1 VLHAVGVRIVD
12 ARMFASS
19 GVSGINA
26 PTAPGFD
33 EFDDFPMILDP
44 KQRPALNGRI
54 AGTVTDW
61 KGKYGWLASDE
72 PIMHPEA
79 RMKGGK
85 IYFAQDEVLEV
96 ISGVGA
102 HVSFYVYADGAGL
115 GALKVVPADSA
126 TARKK
131 IAKRAAAKPKAKA
144 TPGRKRVSEEQL
156 QGKIKSWR
164 GGFGFLTPSSPVD
177 HPLFTGSLFLH
188 GNDVSDPGKL
198 KEGVS
203 VSFYLYSDP
212 QGLGAEECEIA
223 ESVGDDEPSG
233 GKSAPPTVPTTD
245 SSGLLKAK
253 PKAGG
258 IMVATAKASGKASTP
273 AGVMKATPKAS
284 AAVKA
289 GGDPELAKKMA
300 DNPDLARQL
309 SAWMFDP
316 GG

>member
-1 VLHAVGVRIVD
+1 MYSFTGPPSVG
-12 ARMFASS
+12 
-19 GVSGINA
+19 A
-26 PTAPGFD
+26 PTAASAD
-33 EFDDFPMILDP
+33 EFDDFPLIVDP

-54 AGTVTDW
+54 CGTVTDW
-61 KGKYGWLASDE
+61 KGKFGWLASDT
-72 PIMHPEA
+72 PLAHPEA
-79 RMKGGK
+79 RLKGGK
-85 IYFAQDEVLEV
+85 IYFSQEEVLEV

-102 HVSFYVYADGAGL
+102 HVSFYVYADGSGL

-126 TARKK
+126 TAKKK
-131 IAKRAAAKPKAKA
+131 IARGKAAAKPKAKA
-144 TPGRKRVSEEQL
+144 TPGRKRVSQDQL
-156 QGKIKSWR
+156 QGKVKSWR

-188 GNDVSDPGKL
+188 GNDVSDPAKL

-203 VSFYLYSDP
+203 VTFYLYSDP
-212 QGLGAEECEIA
+212 QGLGAEECEITD
-223 ESVGDDEPSG
+223 EVDEPSG
-233 GKSAPPTVPTTD
+233 GDMPVTPAASSSDA
-245 SSGLLKAK
+245 SGLLKAK
-253 PKAGG
+253 PKAAAGSGG
-258 IMVATAKASGKASTP
+258 IMIATAKASAKSGGS

-289 GGDPELAKKMA
+289 AGDPDLAKKMA